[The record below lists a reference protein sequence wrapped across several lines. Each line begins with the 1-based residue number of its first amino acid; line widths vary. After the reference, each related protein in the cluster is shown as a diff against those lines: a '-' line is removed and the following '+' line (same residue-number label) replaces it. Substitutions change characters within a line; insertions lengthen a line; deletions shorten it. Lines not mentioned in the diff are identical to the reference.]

1 VVLLAH
7 LERGAGKLGRGTG
20 ERMSRTWRLLVED
33 GVGAAEG
40 LALDEALMGRYARG
54 EPERPP
60 TLRLYSYRDHCALI
74 GRYQNID
81 AEIDLAACRRTGT
94 EVNRRLSGGGAIV
107 MGSGQLGIAY
117 FDRAETAARPRE
129 TIEELSAALAT
140 GLAELGITASF
151 RGKNDLEVG
160 GRKIAGLGLY
170 VDQAGAMLFHASVL
184 ADLDVAFMLQVLRIP
199 AAKLA
204 DRATASVTERLTTV
218 SAETGVAHDAT
229 TLRPVIAAGF
239 AAAFGIVLQPGTPEG
254 PERALAQAL
263 EAARYRSESWLN
275 ERSAAGDA
283 GGTALLKTPA
293 GLARIYLSTHGDLI
307 KSAMV
312 VGDFNELPPC
322 VVAMESELRWRRLD
336 HDAIF
341 AVVTGSGAAD
351 ALGVE
356 PELLAGAV
364 IEAGRESRER
374 SVALAFRASDP
385 DSRPR
390 PG

>member
-1 VVLLAH
+1 
-7 LERGAGKLGRGTG
+7 
-20 ERMSRTWRLLVED
+20 MSRTWRLLVED

-117 FDRAETAARPRE
+117 FDRAET
-129 TIEELSAALAT
+129 
-140 GLAELGITASF
+140 
-151 RGKNDLEVG
+151 DLEVG